1 MWVSVNQPSFR
12 EDVRELFIINVM
24 YFSAQLKMI
33 IKETFDK
40 MDLNKDG
47 FVSKEEYLKW
57 NSWKAG
63 EEQALAAF
71 NMMDS
76 DNDGQVFC

>member
-1 MWVSVNQPSFR
+1 MF
-12 EDVRELFIINVM
+12 
-24 YFSAQLKMI
+24 KM
-33 IKETFDK
+33 TFDQMNVK
-40 MDLNKDG
+40 KKG

-57 NSWKAG
+57 NSWRAG

-76 DNDGQVFC
+76 DNDGYVSKE

>member
-1 MWVSVNQPSFR
+1 MF
-12 EDVRELFIINVM
+12 
-24 YFSAQLKMI
+24 KMV
-33 IKETFDK
+33 FDQMGVK
-40 MDLNKDG
+40 KKG
-47 FVSKEEYLKW
+47 FLSKEEYLKW

-76 DNDGQVFC
+76 DNDGYVSDDMFNHYYY

>member
-1 MWVSVNQPSFR
+1 
-12 EDVRELFIINVM
+12 
-24 YFSAQLKMI
+24 MI
-33 IKETFDK
+33 VKETFDK
-40 MDLNKDG
+40 MDLNKNG

-76 DNDGQVFC
+76 DNDGYVSNDM